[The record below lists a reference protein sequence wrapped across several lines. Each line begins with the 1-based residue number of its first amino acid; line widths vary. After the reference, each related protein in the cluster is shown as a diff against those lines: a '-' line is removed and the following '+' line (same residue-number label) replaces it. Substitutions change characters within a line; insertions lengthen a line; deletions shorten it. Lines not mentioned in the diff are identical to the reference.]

1 MSRRTTLKASYIEF
15 ELVLKSVIL
24 TSNFYILN
32 SLNQR
37 ENINNH

>member
-1 MSRRTTLKASYIEF
+1 MLKASYNEF
-15 ELVLKSVIL
+15 ERVLKSVIL

>member
-1 MSRRTTLKASYIEF
+1 MSKYKMLKASYNEF
-15 ELVLKSVIL
+15 ERVFKSVIL